1 MKKAKQFFQ
10 KKRPWSLMKDR
21 ILGWYLKPYLTKVSK
36 LGKPTVVVDGFAG
49 CGLYDDGSEGSPLI
63 ICKRLEERAASVGAK
78 AVGIFIEADKT
89 CFNELRKNIG
99 KFEDALLAVPLFGDF
114 KEIASQI
121 IERATDLPM
130 FFYIDPFGIKGLEF
144 EHLVKIFQ
152 KVMRDSTEVLVN
164 FNYKAFLR
172 EAKAYPELARAVMG
186 GDYFEG
192 ILDNPGLSETEKEN
206 RIVQLYKDRYN
217 QYFNYVGSFPVV
229 YKGDRSKYHL
239 VFATS
244 HFDGLRLMNDG
255 MGDILRDF
263 YTSGRLF
270 PDLPPEMSRDMDYLE
285 EEIMNIFRTR
295 MVVNRHQIKQAL
307 IPKLLLRYKEG
318 DYGKIIEKLL
328 REEKVFSETGK
339 TRINDRTPL
348 SLGRF

>member
-10 KKRPWSLMKDR
+10 EKRPWSSMKDR
-21 ILGWYLKPYLTKVSK
+21 ILDCYLKPYITKVSK
-36 LGKPTVVVDGFAG
+36 FGKLIVTVDGFAG
-49 CGLYDDGSEGSPLI
+49 CGLYEDGSEGSPLI
-63 ICKRLEERAASVGAK
+63 ICKVLEERAVSIGAK

-89 CFNELRKNIG
+89 CFNELRNNLK
-99 KFEDALLAVPLFGDF
+99 KFEDAQLAVPLFGDF
-114 KEIASQI
+114 KEITPQI
-121 IERATDLPM
+121 IERATDLPI

-144 EHLVKIFQ
+144 DHLVKIFE
-152 KVMRDSTEVLVN
+152 KVMRSSTEVLVN

-172 EAKAYPELARAVMG
+172 EANAYPKLAEIVMG
-186 GDYFEG
+186 GDYFRE
-192 ILDNPGLSETEKEN
+192 ILDNPGLNKTEKEN
-206 RIVQLYKDRYN
+206 RIMQPYKDRYN

-229 YKGDRSKYHL
+229 YKGDQSKYHL

-255 MGDILRDF
+255 MGNILRDF

-270 PDLPPEMSRDMDYLE
+270 PDLPSEMSRDMDYLE

-295 MVVNRHQIKQAL
+295 TSTDRLQIKQAL
-307 IPKLLLRYKEG
+307 IPKLFLRYKEG

-328 REEKVFSETGK
+328 QEEKVFSETGK
-339 TRINDRTPL
+339 MRINDQTLL
-348 SLGRF
+348 SLRRF